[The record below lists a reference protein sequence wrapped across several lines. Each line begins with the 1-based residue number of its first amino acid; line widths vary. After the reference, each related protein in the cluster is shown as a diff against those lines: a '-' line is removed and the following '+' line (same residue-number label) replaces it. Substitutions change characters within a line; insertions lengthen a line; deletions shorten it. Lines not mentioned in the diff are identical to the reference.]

1 MQKKLNREKSQIK
14 KAQKAE
20 KPWKRH
26 KGEREA
32 GQAKGFPSDNKS
44 EQEKIKETPKNKQ
57 SRKTWR
63 QKKKKAE
70 RKNTP
75 EA

>member
-1 MQKKLNREKSQIK
+1 MQKNLNREKSQIK

-26 KGEREA
+26 KGERET

-70 RKNTP
+70 RKNAP